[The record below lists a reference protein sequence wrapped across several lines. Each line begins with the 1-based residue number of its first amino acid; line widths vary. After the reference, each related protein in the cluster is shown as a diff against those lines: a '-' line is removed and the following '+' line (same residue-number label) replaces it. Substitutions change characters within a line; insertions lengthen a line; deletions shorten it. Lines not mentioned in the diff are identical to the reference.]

1 MIKLELNFE
10 SNSIWHIG
18 VVVNDKFVK
27 YQTNQD
33 KLIVEL
39 QEDNNQV
46 QLMFIGKEYLTQGEN
61 YCRITELFIND
72 LNLSQVTEN
81 AVLYSDN
88 SEYAQIQGCNYIN
101 LNGIWKITIDKKTVY
116 NELNR
121 ILNA

>member
-1 MIKLELNFE
+1 MKLELNFE
-10 SNSIWHIG
+10 SHGIWHIG
-18 VVVNDKFVK
+18 VVVNDIFVK
-27 YQTNQD
+27 YQDNQN
-33 KLIVEL
+33 KLIIDL
-39 QEDNNQV
+39 HDDNNLV

-61 YCRITELFIND
+61 YCRITQLFIND
-72 LNLSQVTEN
+72 LNLTQITEN

-88 SEYAQIQGCNYIN
+88 PEYAQIQGCNYIN